1 MRLNPD
7 CMRDVLLVVEDHLP
21 LNDSLPMT
29 DLISLLPN
37 YSEDELTYTCL
48 KLKEGGF
55 LKIFDIP
62 VNRGFIVNE
71 IQQLTYEGHQ
81 FLENIRDQSTWNKVK
96 QKLPLLGSSS
106 VQAIMSVASQ
116 VILEKLKL

>member
-55 LKIFDIP
+55 LNIFDIP
-62 VNRGFIVNE
+62 VNRGFIVYE